1 MTTLT
6 IERYASPSLAGLLR
20 FPRAKAAPVSNVDKP
35 ATLTIPAGID
45 GLLHE
50 REGVLRVVSATE
62 ERDGTRHQYLI
73 TYAWRDAPRY
83 DGGYVYRHF
92 GLYNVILGVRPK
104 QRPRFQILSCN
115 CPCCFR
121 HNAPSCRHCVA
132 ADDALNCPPVKG
144 YLLNRRPG
152 QTQPTEMSRSLT
164 EGKDCGRCGA
174 GHPLRRTNLY
184 FVPLGYLSIL
194 SCPHCGEWRIS

>member
-6 IERYASPSLAGLLR
+6 APGSTTIEMYASPSLAGVTR
-20 FPRAKAAPVSNVDKP
+20 FPRAKAAPVSSVGKP

-50 REGVLRVVSATE
+50 REGVLRAVSATE

-73 TYAWRDAPRY
+73 TYAWTGR
-83 DGGYVYRHF
+83 
-92 GLYNVILGVRPK
+92 
-104 QRPRFQILSCN
+104 RFQVLSCN

-144 YLLNRRPG
+144 YLLNHRPG

-184 FVPLGYLSIL
+184 FVPLGYLSVL
-194 SCPHCGEWRIS
+194 ACPHCGDWRVS